1 MKELTLKIPSKAE
14 LIEVIH
20 TVATRGKGVYGDPIR
35 NVDQYWS
42 KDGKLLAE
50 KDIIRDMEVTHSKIE
65 KVKAKTADARNVN
78 GEKKIN

>member
-1 MKELTLKIPSKAE
+1 MTDVTQLSMETPSKVE

-20 TVATRGKGVYGDPIR
+20 TVALRGAGVHGDPIR

-50 KDIIRDMEVTHSKIE
+50 RDMFGSEE
-65 KVKAKTADARNVN
+65 NEAD
-78 GEKKIN
+78 

>member
-1 MKELTLKIPSKAE
+1 MTDVTQLSMETPSKAE

-20 TVATRGKGVYGDPIR
+20 TIACRGAGVHGDPIR

-50 KDIIRDMEVTHSKIE
+50 RDMFGSEE
-65 KVKAKTADARNVN
+65 NEAD
-78 GEKKIN
+78 

>member
-1 MKELTLKIPSKAE
+1 MEELSLKTPSKAE

-20 TVATRGKGVYGDPIR
+20 TVATRGKGVHGDPIR

-50 KDIIRDMEVTHSKIE
+50 KDIIRDMEVTHGKI
-65 KVKAKTADARNVN
+65 
-78 GEKKIN
+78 KKQK

>member
-1 MKELTLKIPSKAE
+1 MKELSLKTPSKAE

-20 TVATRGKGVYGDPIR
+20 TVATRGKGVHGDPIR

-50 KDIIRDMEVTHSKIE
+50 KDIIGNLEENHG
-65 KVKAKTADARNVN
+65 KVKEQK
-78 GEKKIN
+78 

>member
-1 MKELTLKIPSKAE
+1 MKELTLKTPSKAE

-20 TVATRGKGVYGDPIR
+20 TVATRGKGVHGDPIR

-50 KDIIRDMEVTHSKIE
+50 KDTIRDMEVTHGKVE
-65 KVKAKTADARNVN
+65 K
-78 GEKKIN
+78 

>member
-1 MKELTLKIPSKAE
+1 MEELSLKTPSKAE

-20 TVATRGKGVYGDPIR
+20 TVATRGKGVHGDPIR

-50 KDIIRDMEVTHSKIE
+50 KDIIDNLEENRG
-65 KVKAKTADARNVN
+65 KVKEQKQKPPTQETSTARR
-78 GEKKIN
+78 K

>member
-1 MKELTLKIPSKAE
+1 MKELSLKTPSKAE

-20 TVATRGKGVYGDPIR
+20 TVATRCKGVHSDPIR

-50 KDIIRDMEVTHSKIE
+50 KDTIRDMEVTHGKI
-65 KVKAKTADARNVN
+65 
-78 GEKKIN
+78 KKQK

>member
-1 MKELTLKIPSKAE
+1 MEELSLKTPSKAE

-20 TVATRGKGVYGDPIR
+20 TVATRGKGVHGDPIR

-50 KDIIRDMEVTHSKIE
+50 Q
-65 KVKAKTADARNVN
+65 
-78 GEKKIN
+78 KKGI

>member
-1 MKELTLKIPSKAE
+1 MEELSLKTPSKAE

-20 TVATRGKGVYGDPIR
+20 TVATRGKGVHGDPIR

-50 KDIIRDMEVTHSKIE
+50 KDIIDNLEENHG
-65 KVKAKTADARNVN
+65 KVKEQK
-78 GEKKIN
+78 

>member
-1 MKELTLKIPSKAE
+1 MEELSLKTPSKAE

-20 TVATRGKGVYGDPIR
+20 TVATRGKGVHGDPIR

-50 KDIIRDMEVTHSKIE
+50 KDTIRDMEATHGKI
-65 KVKAKTADARNVN
+65 
-78 GEKKIN
+78 KKQK